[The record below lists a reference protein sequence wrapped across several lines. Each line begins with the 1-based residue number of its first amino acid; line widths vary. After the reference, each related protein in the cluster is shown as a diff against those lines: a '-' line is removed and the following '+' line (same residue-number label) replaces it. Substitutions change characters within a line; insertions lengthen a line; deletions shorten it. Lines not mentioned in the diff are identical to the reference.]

1 MPPAAKPLAAY
12 SRSYFPIEGRAKI
25 MGIFSLIDAPGRRWV
40 AQNPGPFVADGGCA
54 IVTVVIDAAS
64 GSIEKAECN
73 GVG

>member
-1 MPPAAKPLAAY
+1 
-12 SRSYFPIEGRAKI
+12 